1 MHESSFIIMEVD
13 AILRSHIGSD
23 ITSGSFFHVLISR
36 EIYEFP
42 THIECEIRMPVDLV
56 WSRDKDIGGCDR
68 EEKEDEPD
76 DVFFH
81 IHKVHK
87 TTSNARITE
96 LKNQRD

>member
-76 DVFFH
+76 DMFFH
-81 IHKVHK
+81 IHKVLK
-87 TTSNARITE
+87 TASNARITD